1 MDVSDWI
8 QYEEIED
15 LEDRGKFFLLI
26 ECANAQYKQQ
36 KL

>member
-15 LEDRGKFFLLI
+15 LEDRGKFLLAI
-26 ECANAQYKQQ
+26 AQYKQQ
-36 KL
+36 KLQN